1 MSRDDPHAI
10 AAGEVR
16 SLADM
21 HRWLVNV
28 RKDHGLGDELR
39 EICQMLAHELNPV
52 LEGTI
57 IPADISEKLWC
68 LFRRLVCAAAI
79 AHRSEDKSGR
89 HGELP
94 DEFSNPDGITSR
106 TLGGVERLVSGF
118 E

>member
-1 MSRDDPHAI
+1 MFRDDPHLI

-16 SLADM
+16 NLPEM

-28 RKDHGLGDELR
+28 REDYALRQDLR
-39 EICQMLAHELNPV
+39 EVCDTLAHELNPV

-68 LFRRLVCAAAI
+68 LFRRLVCAAAM